1 MFKEIAIM
9 TIALSTTGKMTN
21 VNYLND
27 CEQRNIKQ
35 YIIDS
40 GVNKNNNNFEF
51 EVFL

>member
-27 CEQRNIKQ
+27 CERLRAAE
-35 YIIDS
+35 Y
-40 GVNKNNNNFEF
+40 
-51 EVFL
+51 

>member
-27 CEQRNIKQ
+27 ASSGILNNI
-35 YIIDS
+35 
-40 GVNKNNNNFEF
+40 
-51 EVFL
+51 L